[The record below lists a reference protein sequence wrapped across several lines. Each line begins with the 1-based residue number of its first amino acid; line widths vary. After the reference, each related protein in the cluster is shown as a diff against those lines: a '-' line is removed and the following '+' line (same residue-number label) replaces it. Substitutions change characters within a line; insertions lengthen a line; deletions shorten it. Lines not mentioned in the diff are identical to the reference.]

1 MTGAPFAQFQVE
13 PGLFGVVKLRWRDW
27 PSRSLLSFAIGLV
40 FIAGGVVLVWLT
52 HIAPV
57 APPGWYATVR
67 IVFVSA
73 LFAVVALRLILEG
86 TVSKPS
92 PGSPPQWDRKLADPW
107 WTSIHTF
114 TGITLG
120 VWLTPW
126 LVVAILTLAWE
137 FLEICVPGFG
147 DEEISGNR
155 LVDILVAWVGWL
167 VAAAII
173 GALVDTAIPFL

>member
-1 MTGAPFAQFQVE
+1 
-13 PGLFGVVKLRWRDW
+13 VKLRWRDW
-27 PSRSLLSFAIGLV
+27 PSRSWLSFAIGGA
-40 FIAGGVVLVWLT
+40 FIAAAVALVWLT
-52 HIAPV
+52 HIAPERQT
-57 APPGWYATVR
+57 GWYPTVR
-67 IVFVSA
+67 IVFVIA
-73 LFAVVALRLILEG
+73 LFAVVAFRLILEG
-86 TVSKPS
+86 TVSKTP
-92 PGSPPQWDRKLADPW
+92 PGSPPTWDRKLADPW

-114 TGITLG
+114 TGVTLG

-147 DEEISGNR
+147 DEEITGNR

-173 GALVDTAIPFL
+173 GALVDTGIPFL